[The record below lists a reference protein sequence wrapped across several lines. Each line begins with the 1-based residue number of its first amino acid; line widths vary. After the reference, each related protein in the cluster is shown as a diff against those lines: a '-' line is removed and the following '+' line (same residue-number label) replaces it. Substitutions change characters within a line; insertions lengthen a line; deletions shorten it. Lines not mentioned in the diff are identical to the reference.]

1 MELVTDGDTKAGT
14 DLVFPLAGHDLSIGS
29 GNLDTSIEACTVV
42 GISDHTSEAVV
53 STDRAI
59 VGTLRTRV
67 TIVRPAEGPGGELG
81 LSADKSILLLDTVP
95 WFFLGALVKDFF
107 GEMTEVGISRFELLA
122 GAILPAEG
130 LGHNEDVVTL
140 AEWVTEDSNRLHNDF
155 RVVGGGLVAG

>member
-14 DLVFPLAGHDLSIGS
+14 DLVFPLAGHDLSIGA

-67 TIVRPAEGPGGELG
+67 TIVRPA
-81 LSADKSILLLDTVP
+81 
-95 WFFLGALVKDFF
+95 
-107 GEMTEVGISRFELLA
+107 
-122 GAILPAEG
+122 
-130 LGHNEDVVTL
+130 
-140 AEWVTEDSNRLHNDF
+140 
-155 RVVGGGLVAG
+155 